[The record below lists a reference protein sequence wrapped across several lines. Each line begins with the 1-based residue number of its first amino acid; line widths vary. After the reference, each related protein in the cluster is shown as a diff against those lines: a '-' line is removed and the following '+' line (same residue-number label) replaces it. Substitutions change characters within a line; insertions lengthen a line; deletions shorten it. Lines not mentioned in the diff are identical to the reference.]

1 MNVIALTQSN
11 NIIEGELTIKNKK
24 LNFETGEMFDSFN
37 DIYGFS
43 KYETFEN
50 NYQDR
55 LKKNLSKT
63 QIMNFYHKNS
73 LKKVWFYDKVEDSLN
88 FYGFNNHW
96 FNHKNEVCLKCKKKC
111 KQSSKV
117 LLVNCPKFIKK

>member
-11 NIIEGELTIKNKK
+11 NIIEGELIVKNKK
-24 LNFETGEMFDSFN
+24 LNFETGEMFNSFN

-55 LKKNLSKT
+55 LKKTLSKT
-63 QIMNFYHKNS
+63 QIMNFYHKNLLS
-73 LKKVWFYDKVEDSLN
+73 IPFLC
-88 FYGFNNHW
+88 
-96 FNHKNEVCLKCKKKC
+96 CLY
-111 KQSSKV
+111 
-117 LLVNCPKFIKK
+117 LLRS